1 MKLVTLGP
9 VYAYRVFAS
18 AANAAIFPS
27 AMISDLSHSL
37 ARTAGESSVLP
48 PAGQRH
54 GFSGKRESRI
64 ESYFGIF
71 RWRFFVLIQSE
82 GPISP
87 TWAQSKDVSVPTFP
101 GVKLVKST
109 KG

>member
-1 MKLVTLGP
+1 MPLGDKATEKGP
-9 VYAYRVFAS
+9 V
-18 AANAAIFPS
+18 AAESCKARFILTAFLSQRQNAATFPS
-27 AMISDLSHSL
+27 AMISDLSQSL

-64 ESYFGIF
+64 ESYFGVF
-71 RWRFFVLIQSE
+71 RSRFFMLIQSE

-87 TWAQSKDVSVPTFP
+87 T
-101 GVKLVKST
+101 
-109 KG
+109 